1 MDFSVTIL
9 GSGAALP
16 TFSRNPTSQYI
27 VCNNR
32 HILIDCGEGTQIQMR
47 KFGVKF
53 QRITH
58 ILISHLHGD
67 HFFGLVGLLSTM
79 HLLGRDQGI
88 KIYGPEGLEQI
99 IRSQL
104 EIGGAKLDFSI
115 EFKTL
120 DGKSEGLL
128 FEDKLI
134 EIYSFPLKHRIP
146 TNGFLIKEK
155 GKKRIL
161 LGELFKQDKL
171 SIALIPFFKRGEDV
185 IDEFTGKVYLHKK
198 YTLEPKKSFSYA
210 YCSDTMY
217 YEKVIPYIENATVLY
232 HEATFLEK
240 DRSRAKATFHSTAKD
255 AAKIAEKAKV
265 GRLLLGHLSARF
277 ENGLEHEKEAK
288 TIFENVEVVEDGNVY
303 EVK

>member
-120 DGKSEGLL
+120 DGKSAGLL

-155 GKKRIL
+155 GKERIL

-217 YEKVIPYIENATVLY
+217 FEKVIPYIENTTVLY

>member
-27 VCNNR
+27 ICNNR

-120 DGKSEGLL
+120 DGKSAGLL

-155 GKKRIL
+155 GKERIL

-217 YEKVIPYIENATVLY
+217 FEKVIPYIENTTVLY

>member
-27 VCNNR
+27 ICNNR

-104 EIGGAKLDFSI
+104 EMGGARLDFSI

-120 DGKSEGLL
+120 DGKTAGLL

-134 EIYSFPLKHRIP
+134 EVYSFPLKHRIP

-155 GKKRIL
+155 EKERIL

-185 IDEFTGKVYLHKK
+185 VDELTGKVYLHKK
-198 YTLEPKKSFSYA
+198 YTLEPKKSFTYA

-217 YEKVIPYIENATVLY
+217 YEKVIPYIENSTVLY

-240 DRSRAKATFHSTAKD
+240 DRSRAKATYHSTAID
-255 AAKIAEKAKV
+255 AAKIAKKAKV

-288 TIFENVEVVEDGNVY
+288 TIFEAVEVVEDGNVY
-303 EVK
+303 EIK

>member
-27 VCNNR
+27 ICNNR

-104 EIGGAKLDFSI
+104 EMGGARLDFSI

-120 DGKSEGLL
+120 DGKTAGLL

-155 GKKRIL
+155 EKERIL

-185 IDEFTGKVYLHKK
+185 VDELTGKVYLHKK
-198 YTLEPKKSFSYA
+198 YTLEPKKSFTYA

-217 YEKVIPYIENATVLY
+217 YEKVIPYIENSTVLY

-240 DRSRAKATFHSTAKD
+240 DRSRAKATYHSTAID
-255 AAKIAEKAKV
+255 AAKIAKKAKV

-288 TIFENVEVVEDGNVY
+288 TIFEAVEVVEDGNVY
-303 EVK
+303 EIK

>member
-27 VCNNR
+27 NCNNR

-120 DGKSEGLL
+120 DGKSAGLL

-155 GKKRIL
+155 EKERIL
-161 LGELFKQDKL
+161 IGELFKQDKL

-185 IDEFTGKVYLHKK
+185 IDELTGKVYLHKK
-198 YTLEPKKSFSYA
+198 YTLDPKKSFSYA
-210 YCSDTMY
+210 FCSDTMY
-217 YEKVIPYIENATVLY
+217 YEKVVPYIENSTVLY

-240 DRSRAKATFHSTAKD
+240 DRSRAKATYHSTAID

-277 ENGLEHEKEAK
+277 ENGIEHEKEAK
-288 TIFENVEVVEDGNVY
+288 TVFGNVEVVEDGSIY

>member
-27 VCNNR
+27 ICNNR

-120 DGKSEGLL
+120 DGKSAGLL

-155 GKKRIL
+155 EKERIL

-171 SIALIPFFKRGEDV
+171 SIALIPFFKQGEDV
-185 IDEFTGKVYLHKK
+185 VDELTGKVYLHKK
-198 YTLEPKKSFSYA
+198 YTLNPKKTFSYA

-217 YEKVIPYIENATVLY
+217 YEKVVPYIENSTVLY

-240 DRSRAKATFHSTAKD
+240 DRSRAKATYHSTAID

-277 ENGLEHEKEAK
+277 ENGIEHEKEAK
-288 TIFENVEVVEDGNVY
+288 TVFGNVEVVEDGNIY